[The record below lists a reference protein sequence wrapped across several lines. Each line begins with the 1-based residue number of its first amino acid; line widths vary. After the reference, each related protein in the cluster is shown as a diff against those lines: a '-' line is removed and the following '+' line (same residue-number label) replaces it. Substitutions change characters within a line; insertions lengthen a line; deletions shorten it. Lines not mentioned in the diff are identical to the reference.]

1 MARRAPG
8 VVTRMLHRP
17 GKTLGAVTLPRLGD
31 GERPCGGK
39 SRGMAASAVASGAGA
54 GQQWPRRL
62 VTEGPRRSALKDDLL
77 DPATFANGHP
87 AALYKTLRETAP
99 VHFNPEQGGRGFWA
113 LTRYDDVYAVDH
125 DFQTYSSGPTIMIAD
140 PSGEGEGSI
149 GEAQMMLMMD
159 PPQHTGFRK
168 LIRSQFTRPA
178 ADGRGSRLQD
188 LARRIVDEVIEKGEC
203 DFVAEVAGEM
213 PSYVIAE
220 LMGMPLED
228 GRELYKLTE
237 IIHSA
242 PESLPPNAAREA
254 VMQMFGYAGQL
265 IARKRARPADDLAT
279 RLLQAEVDGR
289 RLTDPEFLLF
299 FLLLIDAGGD
309 TTRNLLAGGLLAL
322 QHHPA
327 QWRWLLQDIEGRL
340 PSAREELLR
349 YTSPVIYMRRTATR
363 NARIGSVRIAEGDKV
378 VMYFGA
384 ANRDPA
390 KFENPDALD
399 LARSPNEH
407 IAFGGGP
414 HVCLGQHLAR
424 IEIDAVL
431 VEVLTRMKNLEV
443 TGSPEWL
450 ASTFISG
457 PKRMTVRF
465 TPAARR

>member
-1 MARRAPG
+1 M
-8 VVTRMLHRP
+8 
-17 GKTLGAVTLPRLGD
+17 
-31 GERPCGGK
+31 
-39 SRGMAASAVASGAGA
+39 S
-54 GQQWPRRL
+54 
-62 VTEGPRRSALKDDLL
+62 DDLL

-87 AALYKTLRETAP
+87 ARLYRALRETAP
-99 VHFNPEQGGRGFWA
+99 VHWNPEPSGRGFWA

-125 DFQTYSSGPTIMIAD
+125 DFQTYSSSPTIMIVD
-140 PSGEGEGSI
+140 PSGGGDGSI
-149 GEAQMMLMMD
+149 GEAKMMLMMD

-168 LIRSQFTRPA
+168 LIRSQFTRPSA
-178 ADGRGSRLQD
+178 TDRGSRMQD
-188 LARRIVDEVIEKGEC
+188 LAREIVDEVIEKGEC

-242 PESLPPNAAREA
+242 PETLQPNAGRDA
-254 VMQMFGYAGQL
+254 VLKMFAYAGQL
-265 IARKRARPADDLAT
+265 IAEKRARPADDLAT
-279 RLLQAEVDGR
+279 RLLQAEFEGR
-289 RLTDPEFLLF
+289 RLTDPEFSLF

-322 QHHPA
+322 HHHPD
-327 QWRWLLQDIEGRL
+327 QWRWLLEDIEGRL

-363 NARIGSVRIAEGDKV
+363 ETRIGSIDIAQGDKV

-390 KFENPDALD
+390 KFEDPDILD
-399 LARSPNEH
+399 LARTPNKH

-424 IEIDAVL
+424 IEIDAL
-431 VEVLTRMKNLEV
+431 LIEVLTRMKNLEV
-443 TGSPEWL
+443 IGSPEWL

-457 PKRMTVRF
+457 PKRMPVRF
-465 TPAARR
+465 TPGPRR